1 MCSNKKAAFRR
12 PGQYAEIVVDRAF
25 EKNYRKV
32 LLHLYL
38 WRRECRAVFIST
50 LSVFEKPS
58 VGVMLETA

>member
-32 LLHLYL
+32 LLLLYL
-38 WRRECRAVFIST
+38 WRRECRARVHLDI
-50 LSVFEKPS
+50 
-58 VGVMLETA
+58 VGA